1 MQFDLASMCQTVW
14 HISGILTALTAMW
27 PDDDFSAFPAF
38 PTTFPP
44 PGHVYSLVYILCRLN
59 YSMQV
64 NILARCSTRSS
75 EESQQIDLRHP
86 TFRLLLFFHFLAKAF
101 GKEHKDFWS
110 QGGSINLPGNVKLF
124 GGKCSLAPVFCNVA
138 WNFNVTLNKLCWW

>member
-44 PGHVYSLVYILCRLN
+44 PGHVYSSLVYILCRLN
-59 YSMQV
+59 YSMQE

-86 TFRLLLFFHFLAKAF
+86 TFRLLLFFLIFWPRRLERSTRTFEAKVAP
-101 GKEHKDFWS
+101 
-110 QGGSINLPGNVKLF
+110 SI
-124 GGKCSLAPVFCNVA
+124 CQE
-138 WNFNVTLNKLCWW
+138 T